1 MRATMHNGR
10 AGKSGVFLA
19 RHNDRNF
26 DTSVAEHIREDQSG
40 NNWTWHWNIKNDP
53 NMTFED
59 AEKALYDRMFSESLE
74 AQNERHRKSRHH
86 GRVKTMDDYR
96 TDRNTCPEETIIQIG
111 NKDDTVPA
119 DMLKRIAIEQINWES
134 RTFPNVI
141 ILDAALHVDE
151 EGAPH
156 LHKRQVWIAKS
167 NDGCVVS
174 QSKALQQMGIER
186 PDTTRKKSR
195 YNNPKMEYTRRCR
208 EHFLDLC
215 REHGL
220 EIETDPK
227 EASKTGLSLLE
238 YQRRQEEEKLA
249 NLEKKQAD
257 LKDAWNTKVI
267 QANKTIAE
275 RSVRQNKREN
285 DLNARE
291 SALDAL
297 KIDLQAREG
306 LLRANEVRQQARQ
319 TDLDSL
325 QTDLDSRELLLRN
338 RESAVKKDSDRLKTL
353 YLSVEKKE
361 KDLRVQETALNDLD
375 EKLQEEKAILI
386 CKTYLGNCRLSDL
399 KSRESDLKSRESDLR
414 DRQKE
419 LLETLKKQMKRV
431 GKMSEIELRMCKT
444 LSDRADSANNLDDLE
459 QLIRALDQKE
469 AGQML

>member
-19 RHNDRNF
+19 RHNDRDF
-26 DTSVAEHIREDQSG
+26 DVSMAEHIRKDQSA
-40 NNWTWHWNIKNDP
+40 NNWTWHWQIKDRP
-53 NMTFED
+53 DMTFEE
-59 AEKALYDRMFSESLE
+59 AEKSLYDRMFSESLE

-119 DMLKRIAIEQINWES
+119 DLLKRIAIEQINWES

-156 LHKRQVWIAKS
+156 FHKRQVWIAKS
-167 NDGCVVS
+167 DDGCVVS

-249 NLEKKQAD
+249 EIEKKQAD
-257 LKDAWNTKVI
+257 LKEAWNTKVT
-267 QANKTIAE
+267 QANKVIAE
-275 RSVRQNKREN
+275 RAVRQNEREN
-285 DLNARE
+285 ELNARE
-291 SALDAL
+291 SALDDL
-297 KIDLQAREG
+297 KTGLQAREG
-306 LLRANEVRQQARQ
+306 LLRANEVEQQARQ
-319 TDLDSL
+319 TELNALQSDLN
-325 QTDLDSRELLLRN
+325 E
-338 RESAVKKDSDRLKTL
+338 RESSLRDREIKAKAL
-353 YLSVEKKE
+353 YLSAEKKE
-361 KDLRVQETALNDLD
+361 NDLKAQETALKALN
-375 EKLQEEKAILI
+375 EKLQANKAILTR
-386 CKTYLGNCRLSDL
+386 KTQMIDRQASDL
-399 KSRESDLKSRESDLR
+399 TARESDLTAREFDLAVRASDLD

-419 LLETLKKQMKRV
+419 LLEILKKQMKRV
-431 GKMSEIELRMCKT
+431 GKLSEIELRMFKT
-444 LSDRADSANNLDDLE
+444 ISDRAESTDNLDDLE
-459 QLIRALDQKE
+459 MLIRALDQTKE
-469 AGQML
+469 GQTL